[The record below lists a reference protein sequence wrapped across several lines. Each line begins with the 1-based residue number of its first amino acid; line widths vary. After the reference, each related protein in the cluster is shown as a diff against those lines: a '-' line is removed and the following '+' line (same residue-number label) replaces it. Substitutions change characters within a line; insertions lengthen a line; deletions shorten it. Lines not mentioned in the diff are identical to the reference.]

1 MRRSHSFQADS
12 KAPAPERV
20 LRRLGNL
27 LDILSGRR
35 ATNVWIPRSR
45 IEQASRVRRRTLS
58 DWSWLWRQPCRYI
71 RLWRAGRDL
80 TNQRREVHNR
90 LLLSRSASDP
100 AFADLN
106 EAQRRAVVNLDDRVF
121 VTAGAGSGKTRVI
134 VEKVR
139 HVVRQGAARPD
150 EIAVITFTKKATGEV
165 RRRVRDID
173 GVAVATIHGLAMQ
186 IIERQGLGQP
196 PTISPLAKD
205 ENTHRRLTLISQTL
219 DEMLAEKPEMFLE
232 VYERGEAFRR
242 HQGSGD
248 SAQPPLVPP
257 GDTAVRSLG
266 EARIALTLY
275 ACGVAYQY
283 ERELV
288 VPEQLRTHDG
298 RRYHP
303 DFFIPDDPDETNP
316 PPEAGIWLEH
326 YSHDRHGNLPPEYL
340 EQDRD
345 AHRRY
350 DKQREW
356 KRRIFAAMRLR
367 YVETTYG
374 NIEQARAGDE
384 SFSHL
389 LVRRLNAH
397 RRTPISVPDP
407 HHVNTL
413 LRTVVARE
421 GKGARR
427 IAKEIDAWIRAWRQ
441 RSSRRQPKVPP
452 GLGRDAHSAALA
464 LERLARPV
472 MARWEQHLK
481 KTNTEDFEGVILR
494 ATRVLE
500 TPLAKSSWK
509 VVLLD
514 EAQDINPAQAD
525 FVEALTGRSSP
536 DNPEHRA
543 RLTAVGDAWQAIFG
557 FQGGD
562 PGYLDDGGTERDP
575 ELRYASR
582 INLERTYRHAESVAQ
597 TARAYVLRQ
606 TSARDRIVQGDP
618 QGFSDTR
625 WPGAVSL
632 GSCRPTPEGRVI
644 LGDTDGA
651 STAEGITA
659 GLLCVLTRIQESRA
673 RVDDREQGS
682 VLVLCRQNAGLI
694 DRALSLD
701 TRIADL
707 LRHWDANPARLPAYL
722 WGQSRTELRAAAE
735 QQARKQEGF
744 HYTVVR
750 AAAAKVG
757 VEIDFATVHKAKGLE
772 ADYTIVL
779 DAGPGT
785 VAEQAEVRARDEA
798 LAPVRGR
805 LSETEEEHRIGY
817 VVLTRARRKTYLLLT
832 GTGEERSLWGHT
844 LWRNEHRE
852 YDVSEE
858 ELLELLEPLR
868 PSEPCPACK
877 LRGTHR
883 ETLVLRNGRDGLFVG
898 CTSYG
903 QRQTSCGHTERA
915 CEKCGN
921 GIMVRDRHGLSR
933 CHDRRCGWEVPL
945 CGCRVP
951 KPMEVKS
958 RHVDGQRFL
967 GCQDYG
973 PPGGCREMEILAW
986 RERPTERRW
995 WNVSR
1000 MGRFLDV
1007 FGHFTE
1013 NEKGEVVL
1021 NFGRHEGD
1029 VASQRRDFLEW
1040 MQQQDFPEDT
1050 LVIVEEVLSGV
1061 RR

>member
-1 MRRSHSFQADS
+1 MRRSHSSEADS

-20 LRRLGNL
+20 LRRLGSL
-27 LDILSGRR
+27 LDMLSGRR
-35 ATNVWIPRSR
+35 AINLWIPRSR
-45 IEQASRVRRRTLS
+45 IEQASRLRSRTLS
-58 DWSWLWRQPCRYI
+58 DWSWLWWQPCRYI

-100 AFADLN
+100 DLVDLN

-121 VTAGAGSGKTRVI
+121 VTAGAGSGKTWVI

-150 EIAVITFTKKATGEV
+150 EIAVITFTNKATEAV
-165 RRRVRDID
+165 RSRLQDID
-173 GVAVATIHGLAMQ
+173 GVAVETIHGLAMQ
-186 IIERQGLGQP
+186 VIERQGLGRPQ
-196 PTISPLAKD
+196 ISPLANDK
-205 ENTHRRLTLISQTL
+205 NTHRRLTLLSRAL
-219 DEMLAEKPEMFLE
+219 DETLAEKPEMFLE
-232 VYERGEAFRR
+232 VYERGEAFLR
-242 HQGSGD
+242 HHGSGD
-248 SAQPPLVPP
+248 SARLPLVPP

-288 VPEQLRTHDG
+288 VPERFRTHDG

-350 DKQREW
+350 DEEHKW
-356 KRRIFAAMRLR
+356 KRRVFAAMRLR

-374 NIEQARAGDE
+374 DIEYESAGDE

-397 RRTPISVPDP
+397 RRAPISVPDP

-413 LRTVVARE
+413 LRNVVARE

-441 RSSRRQPKVPP
+441 RSSRRRQKVPP
-452 GLGRDAHSAALA
+452 GLGRDAQSAALA

-481 KTNTEDFEGVILR
+481 NTKTEDFEGVILR
-494 ATRVLE
+494 ATRVLA
-500 TPLAKSSWK
+500 TPRAKSPWK

-514 EAQDINPAQAD
+514 EAQDVNPAQAD
-525 FVEALTGRSSP
+525 FVEALTGRPSS

-543 RLTAVGDAWQAIFG
+543 RFTAVGDAWQAIFG

-562 PGYLDDGGTERDP
+562 PGYLDEGGTERDP
-575 ELRYASR
+575 ESRYASR
-582 INLERTYRHAESVAQ
+582 INLEQTYRHAQPLAQ

-606 TSARDRIVQGDP
+606 TSARDRIVQADA

-632 GSCRPTPEGRVI
+632 GSCRLTPQGRVI
-644 LGDTDGA
+644 LGDADGA
-651 STAEGITA
+651 STAEGTTA

-673 RVDDREQGS
+673 RVDDRKQGS
-682 VLVLCRQNAGLI
+682 VLVLCRQNAGLT

-701 TRIADL
+701 TRSTAL
-707 LRHWDANPARLPAYL
+707 LQDWDTNPAKLPDYL
-722 WGQSRTELRAAAE
+722 WGKSRAELRTAAE

-744 HYTVVR
+744 HCAAVR
-750 AAAAKVG
+750 AAAAKAG
-757 VEIDFATVHKAKGLE
+757 VKIGFATVHKAKGLE
-772 ADYTIVL
+772 TDYTIVL

-785 VAEQAEVRARDEA
+785 AAEQAEVRARDEA
-798 LAPVRGR
+798 LAPIRGR
-805 LSETEEEHRIGY
+805 LSEAEEEHRIGY
-817 VVLTRARRKTYLLLT
+817 VALTRARRKTYLLLT

-858 ELLELLEPLR
+858 ELVELLEPLR

-877 LRGTHR
+877 LSGTHR
-883 ETLVLRNGRDGLFVG
+883 ETLVLRNGRNGLFVG

-933 CHDRRCGWEVPL
+933 CHDRRCGWEAPL

-951 KPMEVKS
+951 KPMKVKS

-973 PPGGCREMEILAW
+973 PSGGCSETEILAW

-1050 LVIVEEVLSGV
+1050 LVIVEEVLSGI

>member
-1 MRRSHSFQADS
+1 MFPTNPQRISPSGRDDDEIVVPGPRDRRTA
-12 KAPAPERV
+12 APPLSRTRRPPSPEHA
-20 LRRLGNL
+20 LGQLGSL
-27 LDILSGRR
+27 LDVLSGRR
-35 ATNVWIPRSR
+35 AASVWIPRSR
-45 IEQASRVRRRTLS
+45 IEHASKLRSRTLA
-58 DWSWLWRQPCRYI
+58 DWSWLWRQPYRYI

-80 TNQRREVHNR
+80 TNQQREAHNR
-90 LLLSRSASDP
+90 LVSSRLASDP
-100 AFADLN
+100 ALADLN

-134 VEKVR
+134 VEKVC

-150 EIAVITFTKKATGEV
+150 EIAVITFTNKATEEV
-165 RRRVRDID
+165 RSRLRDID
-173 GVAVATIHGLAMQ
+173 GVAVETIHGLAMQ
-186 IIERQGLGQP
+186 VIERQGLGRPQ
-196 PTISPLAKD
+196 ISPLANDK
-205 ENTHRRLTLISQTL
+205 NTHRRLTLISRAL
-219 DEMLAEKPEMFLE
+219 DETLAEKPEMFLE

-242 HQGSGD
+242 HHGSGD
-248 SAQPPLVPP
+248 SAPLPLVPP

-275 ACGVAYQY
+275 ACGVAYRY
-283 ERELV
+283 ETELV
-288 VPEQLRTHDG
+288 VPEQLSTHGG

-350 DKQREW
+350 DEEREW
-356 KRRIFAAMRLR
+356 KRRVFAAMRLR

-374 NIEQARAGDE
+374 DIEQASAGE

-407 HHVNTL
+407 HRVDTL
-413 LRTVVARE
+413 LRTVVDRE

-441 RSSRRQPKVPP
+441 RSNRRQPKVPP
-452 GLGRDAHSAALA
+452 GLGRDGHSAARA
-464 LERLARPV
+464 LERLAHPV

-481 KTNTEDFEGVILR
+481 KTTTEDFEGVILR

-500 TPLAKSSWK
+500 TPRAKFPWK

-525 FVEALTGRSSP
+525 FIEALTGRSSS

-562 PGYLDDGGTERDP
+562 PGYLDEGGTERDP
-575 ELRYASR
+575 ESRYASR
-582 INLERTYRHAESVAQ
+582 INLERTYRHAEPLAQ
-597 TARAYVLRQ
+597 TARTYVLRQ
-606 TSARDRIVQGDP
+606 TSARDRTVQADP
-618 QGFSDTR
+618 RGFSDKR

-632 GSCRPTPEGRVI
+632 GSCRLTPEGRVI
-644 LGDTDGA
+644 LGDTYGA
-651 STAEGITA
+651 STAEGTTA
-659 GLLCVLTRIQESRA
+659 GLLCVLIRIQESRA
-673 RVDDREQGS
+673 RVGDREQGS
-682 VLVLCRQNAGLI
+682 VLVLCRQNAGLT

-701 TRIADL
+701 TRIAAL
-707 LRHWDANPARLPAYL
+707 LRHWDANPARLPNYL
-722 WGQSRTELRAAAE
+722 WGKSPAELRRGAE
-735 QQARKQEGF
+735 QRARRQEGF
-744 HYTVVR
+744 HHAVVR
-750 AAAAKVG
+750 AAAAKAG
-757 VEIDFATVHKAKGLE
+757 VKIDFANVHKAKGRE
-772 ADYTIVL
+772 ADYTVVL

-785 VAEQAEVRARDEA
+785 AADQAEVRARDEA
-798 LAPVRGR
+798 LAPIRGR
-805 LSETEEEHRIGY
+805 LSEAEEEHRIGY
-817 VVLTRARRKTYLLLT
+817 VALTRARRKTYLLLT
-832 GTGEERSLWGHT
+832 GTGEERSIWGHT

-858 ELLELLEPLR
+858 ELVELLEPIR

-883 ETLVLRNGRDGLFVG
+883 ETLVLRNGSDGLFVS

-903 QRQTSCGHTERA
+903 RRQTSYCGHTERT

-951 KPMEVKS
+951 KPMSIKPN
-958 RHVDGQRFL
+958 RVDDELFL

-973 PPGGCREMEILAW
+973 RARGCGKTEILAW

-995 WNVSR
+995 WNVQGPR
-1000 MGRFLDV
+1000 LA
-1007 FGHFTE
+1007 
-1013 NEKGEVVL
+1013 GE
-1021 NFGRHEGD
+1021 R
-1029 VASQRRDFLEW
+1029 
-1040 MQQQDFPEDT
+1040 
-1050 LVIVEEVLSGV
+1050 I
-1061 RR
+1061 

>member
-1 MRRSHSFQADS
+1 
-12 KAPAPERV
+12 
-20 LRRLGNL
+20 
-27 LDILSGRR
+27 
-35 ATNVWIPRSR
+35 
-45 IEQASRVRRRTLS
+45 
-58 DWSWLWRQPCRYI
+58 
-71 RLWRAGRDL
+71 
-80 TNQRREVHNR
+80 
-90 LLLSRSASDP
+90 
-100 AFADLN
+100 
-106 EAQRRAVVNLDDRVF
+106 
-121 VTAGAGSGKTRVI
+121 
-134 VEKVR
+134 
-139 HVVRQGAARPD
+139 
-150 EIAVITFTKKATGEV
+150 
-165 RRRVRDID
+165 
-173 GVAVATIHGLAMQ
+173 
-186 IIERQGLGQP
+186 
-196 PTISPLAKD
+196 
-205 ENTHRRLTLISQTL
+205 
-219 DEMLAEKPEMFLE
+219 
-232 VYERGEAFRR
+232 
-242 HQGSGD
+242 
-248 SAQPPLVPP
+248 
-257 GDTAVRSLG
+257 
-266 EARIALTLY
+266 
-275 ACGVAYQY
+275 
-283 ERELV
+283 
-288 VPEQLRTHDG
+288 
-298 RRYHP
+298 
-303 DFFIPDDPDETNP
+303 
-316 PPEAGIWLEH
+316 
-326 YSHDRHGNLPPEYL
+326 
-340 EQDRD
+340 
-345 AHRRY
+345 
-350 DKQREW
+350 
-356 KRRIFAAMRLR
+356 MRLR

-374 NIEQARAGDE
+374 DIEYESAGDE

-397 RRTPISVPDP
+397 RRAPISVPDP

-413 LRTVVARE
+413 LRNVVARE

-441 RSSRRQPKVPP
+441 RSSRRRQKVPP
-452 GLGRDAHSAALA
+452 GLGRDAQSAALA

-481 KTNTEDFEGVILR
+481 NTKTEDFEGVILR
-494 ATRVLE
+494 ATRVLA
-500 TPLAKSSWK
+500 TPRAKSPWK

-514 EAQDINPAQAD
+514 EAQDVNPAQAD
-525 FVEALTGRSSP
+525 FVEALTGRPSS

-543 RLTAVGDAWQAIFG
+543 RFTAVGDAWQAIFG

-562 PGYLDDGGTERDP
+562 PGYLDEGGTERDP
-575 ELRYASR
+575 ESRYASR
-582 INLERTYRHAESVAQ
+582 INLEQTYRHAQPLAQ

-606 TSARDRIVQGDP
+606 TSARDRIVQADA

-632 GSCRPTPEGRVI
+632 GSCRLTPQGRVI
-644 LGDTDGA
+644 LGDADGA
-651 STAEGITA
+651 STAEGTTA

-673 RVDDREQGS
+673 RVDDRKQGS
-682 VLVLCRQNAGLI
+682 VLVLCRQNAGLT

-701 TRIADL
+701 TRSTAL
-707 LRHWDANPARLPAYL
+707 LQDWDTNPAKLPDYL
-722 WGQSRTELRAAAE
+722 WGKSRAELRTAAE

-744 HYTVVR
+744 HCAAVR
-750 AAAAKVG
+750 AAAAKAG
-757 VEIDFATVHKAKGLE
+757 VKIGFATVHKAKGLE
-772 ADYTIVL
+772 TDYTIVL

-785 VAEQAEVRARDEA
+785 AAEQAEVRARDEA
-798 LAPVRGR
+798 LAPIRGR
-805 LSETEEEHRIGY
+805 LSEAEEEHRIGY
-817 VVLTRARRKTYLLLT
+817 VALTRARRKTYLLLT

-858 ELLELLEPLR
+858 ELVELLEPLR

-877 LRGTHR
+877 LSGTHR
-883 ETLVLRNGRDGLFVG
+883 ETLVLRNGRNGLFVG

-903 QRQTSCGHTERA
+903 QRQTSCGHTERT

-933 CHDRRCGWEVPL
+933 CHDRRCGWEAPL

-951 KPMEVKS
+951 KPMKVKS

-973 PPGGCREMEILAW
+973 PSGGCSETEILAW

-1040 MQQQDFPEDT
+1040 MQQQDSPEDT
-1050 LVIVEEVLSGV
+1050 LVIVEEVLSGI